1 MPCTV
6 LCTYQASSS
15 VFYNPVMYTVFGT
28 HAPLSTTPCVL
39 SLTLQERLLGVRD
52 SSADQHDVPLQLRL
66 EVKVFNRDPQGSA
79 PMEFQVR
86 ECAN

>member
-1 MPCTV
+1 M
-6 LCTYQASSS
+6 
-15 VFYNPVMYTVFGT
+15 
-28 HAPLSTTPCVL
+28 
-39 SLTLQERLLGVRD
+39 RD

-86 ECAN
+86 RCWVTVVSVDGCCSVCVSTVVVVDG